1 MCVARTRA
9 VDYDQKRKLILTVA
23 AGMFAADGYD
33 RSSMSSLAAAC
44 GMSKALVYHYYK
56 NKDALLYDVIRGH
69 LEELCA
75 AVELVDDPD
84 AAPRERLQK
93 LCKALLLAYQ
103 DADNEHKVQLNALK
117 FLGLEEQNK
126 IKEFERRLVVVFAD
140 AVRCINPKFAN
151 ADDILL
157 KPVTM
162 SLFGMLN
169 WHYMWF
175 RPNGPITR
183 DDYADIATQIIVDGA
198 SSL

>member
-1 MCVARTRA
+1 MARTRA
-9 VDYDQKRKLILTVA
+9 VDYDQKREMILKMA

-69 LEELCA
+69 LEELCE
-75 AVELVDDPD
+75 AVEADDDPD
-84 AAPRERLQK
+84 ATPQKRLQK
-93 LCKALLLAYQ
+93 LCRSLLLAYQ

-117 FLGLEEQNK
+117 FLGKEEQDH
-126 IKEFERRLVVVFAD
+126 IKCLERRLVVVFANALRD
-140 AVRCINPKFAN
+140 INPKFSQES
-151 ADDILL
+151 DVLL

-175 RPNGPITR
+175 RPDGPISR
-183 DDYADIATQIIVDGA
+183 DDYADMATKIIIDGA
-198 SSL
+198 STL

>member
-1 MCVARTRA
+1 MARTRA
-9 VDYDQKRKLILTVA
+9 ADYDQKREMILKVA

-69 LEELCA
+69 LEELCEDVE
-75 AVELVDDPD
+75 AVDNPD
-84 AAPRERLQK
+84 ATPEERLQM
-93 LCKALLLAYQ
+93 LCRALLLAYQ

-117 FLGLEEQNK
+117 FLGPEEQDH
-126 IKEFERRLVVVFAD
+126 IKALERRLVTVFAN
-140 AVRCINPKFAN
+140 ALRGINPKFS
-151 ADDILL
+151 DEGDVLL

-175 RPNGPITR
+175 RPNGPISR
-183 DDYADIATQIIVDGA
+183 DDYADMATKIIIDGA
-198 SSL
+198 STL